1 MTLRVLCAS
10 FLMFASMATFGARE
24 KLEPVDY
31 VNPLVGTESKV
42 SLSTGNTYP
51 AIAMPWGM
59 NFWMPLTGKMGNGWS
74 YVYWADKIRGFKQ
87 THQPS
92 PWIND
97 YGQFSILP
105 ITGKPVFD
113 QDKRASWFSHKAE
126 IAKPYYYRVY
136 LADYDIVAEM
146 APTERACAMRFTFP
160 ETDNSYVVVDA
171 FDKGSYVKIVP
182 EKNMI
187 VGYTTKNSGGV
198 PDNFKNYFVLVF
210 DKPFTY
216 KAAVKDGAI
225 GEGGTEATCNH
236 AGAIIGFKTK
246 RGEQVNVKVASS
258 FISEEQAVL
267 NLKELRGG
275 DFEEVKARGRK
286 AWNDV
291 LGKIE
296 VED

>member
-1 MTLRVLCAS
+1 M
-10 FLMFASMATFGARE
+10 
-24 KLEPVDY
+24 
-31 VNPLVGTESKV
+31 
-42 SLSTGNTYP
+42 
-51 AIAMPWGM
+51 
-59 NFWMPLTGKMGNGWS
+59 
-74 YVYWADKIRGFKQ
+74 
-87 THQPS
+87 
-92 PWIND
+92 
-97 YGQFSILP
+97 
-105 ITGKPVFD
+105 FD

-296 VED
+296 VEDEDVDHLRTFYSCFYRSVLFPRSFYEYDAEGKVMHYSPFNG